1 MGDDDVGGGVEDPFF
16 IKVLCIFGPSLN
28 LNRRLF
34 IIVSLLSTVYFKY
47 SFNQVSSGAATRRLA
62 GAITCND
69 FLSQEL
75 YNKQSKFI
83 EGLNLFEL
91 VL

>member
-1 MGDDDVGGGVEDPFF
+1 MKILFF
-16 IKVLCIFGPSLN
+16 IKVLCIFGPSLSTTDCSS
-28 LNRRLF
+28 LF
-34 IIVSLLSTVYFKY
+34 LCSVLLLQY
-47 SFNQVSSGAATRRLA
+47 SFNQVSSGAAIRRLA
-62 GAITCND
+62 GAVTCND